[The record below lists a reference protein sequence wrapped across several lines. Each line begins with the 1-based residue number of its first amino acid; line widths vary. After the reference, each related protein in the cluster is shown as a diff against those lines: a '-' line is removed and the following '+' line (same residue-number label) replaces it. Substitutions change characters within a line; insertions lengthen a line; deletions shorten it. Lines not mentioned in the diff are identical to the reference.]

1 LCNNQAWG
9 LDFMPDGSM
18 SMVTVAKNVKK
29 EEKLLPVNNFS
40 LDELILRKFMD
51 MASLHK
57 DLAWVFI

>member
-1 LCNNQAWG
+1 
-9 LDFMPDGSM
+9 MPDGSM